1 MSSLDTMP
9 SRENVHFQARLN
21 TGVVL
26 CFDLGIRVRHGIQRK
41 GRQAT
46 IQVDFLCLPCNLNNA
61 TLVYPNDDLFG
72 CYWRAAFASWLRLG
86 TVGFGNEVSFRV
98 EVRIKLK
105 LMFTLRLG
113 LRHGLM
119 LSRGLRHGLMLSRGL
134 TFGLWVRV
142 GFELSNRLALWDW

>member
-1 MSSLDTMP
+1 MSSLGMMP

-61 TLVYPNDDLFG
+61 TLVYPNDNLLG
-72 CYWRAAFASWLRLG
+72 CFWRAAFASWLTSGSYRFDLEG
-86 TVGFGNEVSFRV
+86 GFFRV
-98 EVRIKLK
+98 EVGIKSK

-119 LSRGLRHGLMLSRGL
+119 LSREL
-134 TFGLWVRV
+134 TFALWLRV
-142 GFELSNRLALWDW
+142 GFELSNRLALWAW